1 MSKYKYKSEAKD
13 FEDNFSKRMKECYRR
28 ERQLEY
34 WRDKAYYTRGN
45 GRYNLPLST
54 ILREEE
60 ISNNPD
66 DEAGQSSR
74 FISDNEN
81 AAQMMVDVLDDVMSR
96 TRERHRQKLREAIKK
111 IQKECPKAL
120 YTFLL
125 ILKNGKNRKE
135 SICTIAE
142 RIKRY
147 GAKQHA
153 SMRSIWRAVKG
164 YLVSQNKKN

>member
-1 MSKYKYKSEAKD
+1 MSKYTYKSEAND

-81 AAQMMVDVLDDVMSR
+81 AAKMMVDVLDDVMSR

-135 SICTIAE
+135 SIWALV
-142 RIKRY
+142 RY
-147 GAKQHA
+147 MKKFGTTLHVSTMA
-153 SMRSIWRAVKG
+153 IWRALEG
-164 YLVSQNKKN
+164 YFML